1 MGKQI
6 LIAFAGNY
14 DSTKEIAQYI
24 AGIITRMGGIVE
36 VKGVEEIESIAQYDA
51 VIIGSA
57 ARMDKLLGKTLRFA
71 RRHAHELRQKITAYF
86 VTCIT
91 MKNDTPENREKAGG
105 FLLPLC
111 GIKEPVG
118 LGLFGGRLEYSKIG
132 FLWKTIARQDKTG
145 YMVEGDFR
153 DWGKIKAWALD
164 IGPRLL
170 DTNFG
175 EDTISNRNDLIFK

>member
-1 MGKQI
+1 MGKPI

-36 VKGVEEIESIAQYDA
+36 VKGVEEIRNLAKYDA

-71 RRHAHELRQKITAYF
+71 RRHADELRQKITAYF

-91 MKNDTPENREKAGG
+91 MKNNTPENREKATG
-105 FLLPLC
+105 FLQPLC
-111 GIKEPVG
+111 RIKEPVG
-118 LGLFGGRLEYSKIG
+118 LGLFGGKLEYSKIG
-132 FLWKTIARQDKTG
+132 FLWKAIARQDKTG

-153 DWGKIKAWALD
+153 DWSQIKAWAMD

-170 DTNFG
+170 DPNFAD
-175 EDTISNRNDLIFK
+175 DTITNRNELIFK